1 MPKSFPS
8 SIRLILLCVLVWSSA
23 CTTTPTRK
31 DPVVTQ
37 PTVTQPITT
46 PPAQLPVPPSAQPMP
61 DVLSQAQISAQ
72 QVAASVKAFSAQ
84 LPPPLPVQV
93 TPETPGDRRSILLSI
108 LESKTRAPDEIVITA
123 VGDVSQPTKQ
133 WPAQTNALK
142 TKAFAPTQA
151 LIDSGDLVSM
161 NLENPVSD
169 KNPKAKKKFSFT
181 SAPERLGWYMD
192 VGFNLFSLANNHIA
206 DANQEGIDDTIM
218 HLKEKSKA
226 RNTTVYWAGAAQ
238 TKAAAEEAQFIKLPN
253 KDTTIAFFST
263 GFSKGAN
270 VSKFWSQSLI
280 PKIKAANARADIV
293 IVSVHAGK
301 EYQHI
306 PEKNLVELYRKW
318 VDAGA
323 DLVIGHHPHV
333 IRPVELYKG
342 AVIMHSLGNFVF
354 ASRTRRYKKSKAKMY
369 GLFARVIL
377 KDARV
382 QGVELTPLWVNNSA
396 DWIIGKKRMKNAN
409 FTPKPLSGPFADAF
423 FEDMTTWTQAAG
435 LTSPTRVGNRAVYI
449 IPKEQL
455 RPKTKPVP
463 ES

>member
-1 MPKSFPS
+1 MPTS
-8 SIRLILLCVLVWSSA
+8 SPRFILTLLLCAVTGSWA
-23 CTTTPTRK
+23 CTTAPARP
-31 DPVVTQ
+31 DPVVTA
-37 PTVTQPITT
+37 TQPQPEGA
-46 PPAQLPVPPSAQPMP
+46 PPRKLPEPAAQQAQP
-61 DVLSQAQISAQ
+61 DVAAQALASAQ
-72 QVAASVKAFSAQ
+72 QVAASIQAFGEQ
-84 LPPPLPVQV
+84 LPAPLPAQV
-93 TPETPGDRRSILLSI
+93 MTVAVGDRRSVLLSI
-108 LESKTRAPDEIVITA
+108 LESKNRARDEIVITA

-142 TKAFAPTQA
+142 TKAFAPTQT

-169 KNPKAKKKFSFT
+169 KTPKAKEFSFT

-226 RNTTVYWAGAAQ
+226 RDTTVYWAGAAQ
-238 TKAAAEEAQFIKLPN
+238 TRQAAEEAQFIKLPD

-270 VSKFWSQSLI
+270 VSKFWSPDLI
-280 PKIKAANARADIV
+280 AKIKDADARADIV

-301 EYQHI
+301 EYKHI

-354 ASRTRRYKKSKAKMY
+354 ASRTRRYKKSNAKMY
-369 GLFARVIL
+369 GLFARVII

-396 DWIIGKKRMKNAN
+396 DWVLGKERMKNAN
-409 FTPKPLSGPFADAF
+409 FTPQPLKGPFADAF
-423 FEDMTTWTQAAG
+423 FEDWATWTQAAG
-435 LTSPTRVGNRAVYI
+435 FTTPARVGDRAVYI
-449 IPKEQL
+449 VPKDEL
-455 RPKTKPVP
+455 RPKTTPVP
-463 ES
+463 DT